1 MTDDEFWSFC
11 RANPELRIERSADGE
26 LTIMPPTGSETG
38 RRNFVLTTQ
47 LGVWAERD
55 GRGIGFDSSTGFIL
69 PNGAE
74 RSPDLSWVLRERW
87 DTLTDAQREKFAPLC
102 PDFVVELRSP
112 SDALEDLSG
121 KIREYIDNGARLAW
135 LIDPVGRRVHVHRPG
150 RRPEVLEAPTTVS
163 GEPELPGFVLRL
175 DAIF

>member
-1 MTDDEFWSFC
+1 MTDDELWSFC

-26 LTIMPPTGSETG
+26 ITIMPPTGSETG

-55 GRGIGFDSSTGFIL
+55 GRGVGFDSSTGFIL

-87 DTLTDAQREKFAPLC
+87 DALSDAQREKFAPLC

-112 SDALEDLSG
+112 SDDVDDLLV
-121 KIREYIDNGARLAW
+121 KLREYIDNGARLAW
-135 LIDPVGRRVHVHRPG
+135 LIDPPARRVHVYRPG
-150 RRPEVLEAPTTVS
+150 RPPEVLESPTTMRAD
-163 GEPELPGFVLRL
+163 PELPGFVLHL
-175 DAIF
+175 DTIF